1 MFDFY
6 YKSLVHSFKTFS
18 FKNIYLNVFNSF
30 KYFKK
35 YRQYRKWQKAIYKGI
50 LDKNEEKTKLLTIIF
65 KEIKKE
71 KKTIEYVESM
81 KELLKIYDATSL
93 SNLTAKIRYKFDEL
107 IVEGR
112 YSRTY
117 ILIEEMLENQEEFH
131 DCLFII
137 FDKENIDN
145 FIKDNEELPIKFFQQ
160 FINKIDCNINSDK
173 TSLYNQSLTHIGD
186 LPHYTATE

>member
-1 MFDFY
+1 MTQSIKLTFVLILTMFDFY

-71 KKTIEYVESM
+71 KHRVQTSKYIPLTRKNKDQIKAMIEGKHHREM
-81 KELLKIYDATSL
+81 KFLGIKL
-93 SNLTAKIRYKFDEL
+93 SNEL
-107 IVEGR
+107 
-112 YSRTY
+112 
-117 ILIEEMLENQEEFH
+117 
-131 DCLFII
+131 
-137 FDKENIDN
+137 
-145 FIKDNEELPIKFFQQ
+145 Q
-160 FINKIDCNINSDK
+160 FV
-173 TSLYNQSLTHIGD
+173 
-186 LPHYTATE
+186 